1 MKKAERLNW
10 IVMTLRQ
17 RGKMTAAQLSDYME
31 VSRRTIYRDMTALA
45 ETHVPI
51 SAREGAEGG
60 YEIDPDYF
68 LPTLRLNERE
78 ILILLMLLKVSD
90 ELRMGDF
97 LPDIRTLG
105 HKLLEICQDGPG
117 RLQRALERIHFDLN
131 TIVPECYPEG
141 LFDRILESFL
151 RNRRLRITYFTPLRG
166 DVAERAVTPLDLFFA
181 EGCWYLS
188 AHCHTR
194 KEPRTFRLDRIRD
207 AVLLEEAADAAAQAA
222 RHESLEPLQEVV
234 LDLEPRLFDLIKAD
248 QALQGC
254 EVTPRGDGWLRV
266 RVACR
271 RLDYF
276 EQLAFRNIG
285 QAAVLAPPALL
296 TTLRAKFA
304 QGTRVYCPE
313 R

>member
-17 RGKMTAAQLSDYME
+17 RGKMTAAQLSEYME

-45 ETHVPI
+45 ETRVPI

-78 ILILLMLLKVSD
+78 VLILLMLLKFSD

-97 LPDIRTLG
+97 RPEIRTLG

-117 RLQRALERIHFDLN
+117 RLQRALERIHFDLS
-131 TIVPECYPEG
+131 TIVPEGYPEG
-141 LFDRILESFL
+141 LFARILEAFL
-151 RNRRLRITYFTPLRG
+151 ENRRLRIAYFKPLRG
-166 DVAERAVTPLDLFFA
+166 DVSERTVTPLDLFFA

-194 KEPRTFRLDRIRD
+194 KEPRTFRLDRIRE
-207 AVLLEEAADAAAQAA
+207 AALLEDAADETAQAA
-222 RHESLEPLQEVV
+222 RHEPFEPLQEVV

-248 QALQGC
+248 QAMQGC
-254 EVTPRGDGWLRV
+254 RTEPRDDGRLRV
-266 RVACR
+266 HVSCR

-276 EQLAFRNIG
+276 EQLAFRNVG
-285 QAAVLAPPALL
+285 QATVLAPPALL
-296 TTLRAKFA
+296 ETLRAKFA
-304 QGTRVYCPE
+304 RGYCDYPPE
-313 R
+313 P